1 RWHGFFTA
9 RWHRRP
15 FEDAVRSPL
24 TTPPASARRSAGEPF
39 PPSAHGH
46 RLRSLATGGGLQM
59 AHQAGLEI
67 PCRHSPT
74 SVAGALHIQ
83 SGGGSWS
90 ASVARFGRG
99 CCGTGVVFI
108 TVAFHYA
115 LTGSASQ
122 SPPV

>member
-1 RWHGFFTA
+1 T
-9 RWHRRP
+9 
-15 FEDAVRSPL
+15 
-24 TTPPASARRSAGEPF
+24 
-39 PPSAHGH
+39 
-46 RLRSLATGGGLQM
+46 
-59 AHQAGLEI
+59 EI

-74 SVAGALHIQ
+74 SVAGALHTQ

-108 TVAFHYA
+108 AVAFHYA

-122 SPPV
+122 SPPVGRPVGAGRPLVPSYRSLDTAFSGPIPRVSPPRTRGRIRLRASTGGSRPASEAVPRRRRPVPR